1 MIIWST
7 YLFLYLP
14 IFDRS
19 KQITLKTVG
28 ETLRKLRESKKLL
41 LREVA
46 ASIKIDPTL
55 LSKIERG
62 QRKATKEQV
71 IKLAHFFK
79 ADEKELLILFLSDR
93 IVSEVQNE
101 TLAKEALQ
109 LAEQQIEYITSKK
122 KTKKK

>member
-1 MIIWST
+1 M
-7 YLFLYLP
+7 
-14 IFDRS
+14 
-19 KQITLKTVG
+19 
-28 ETLRKLRESKKLL
+28 L

-71 IKLAHFFK
+71 IKLARFFK
-79 ADEKELLILFLSDR
+79 ADKKELLVLFLSDR

-101 TLAKEALQ
+101 TLAKEAIK
-109 LAEQQIEYITSKK
+109 LAEQQIKFITSKK

>member
-1 MIIWST
+1 
-7 YLFLYLP
+7 
-14 IFDRS
+14 
-19 KQITLKTVG
+19 LKTVG
-28 ETLRKLRESKKLL
+28 QTLRLIRESKRLL

-71 IKLAHFFK
+71 IKLARFFK
-79 ADEKELLILFLSDR
+79 ADKKELLVLFLSDR

-101 TLAKEALQ
+101 TLAKEAIQ
-109 LAEQQIEYITSKK
+109 LAEQQIKFITSKK